1 MAYKSNKDKQEE
13 YQKLLRLV
21 SNYEN
26 NSDKVKLYIKWLEM
40 KTKEKSNCF
49 NLWNKYYDDV
59 RKTKGYRLYKAM
71 SKSCKKNDLARIREL
86 KEFSSKL
93 RIRHEGGNFEIEKP
107 KMVNPYDFLQSQDV
121 YMYKQAKQ
129 RLDDLNKESQ
139 EIESVAKEIFF

>member
-71 SKSCKKNDLARIREL
+71 SKSCKKNDLAR
-86 KEFSSKL
+86 
-93 RIRHEGGNFEIEKP
+93 HEGGNFEIEKP